1 MLEFYLVTISGE
13 VLQDNGKRSCFWK
26 KILCLICGRVSA
38 QVWMKPGAKRWDDSG
53 LFLNFSS
60 FFKLF
65 SLCYPFFS
73 APFLS
78 SPLPFSPLPWLP
90 CSQLVVTQTDSRAC
104 ELPAMILPFPWL
116 LRNPHFPQVT
126 LLPPYFG
133 KKSKEVK
140 SALKEL
146 KSCVRIK
153 YSRLCIHNANS
164 ETPNPKLLEYQDG
177 TSSGKKKHTDTLIF
191 KTEFH
196 AQDYLEYSINY
207 L

>member
-1 MLEFYLVTISGE
+1 MLEFYLVTVSGE

-38 QVWMKPGAKRWDDSG
+38 QVWMKPGAKRW
-53 LFLNFSS
+53 LRS
-60 FFKLF
+60 FFKIFFFFKIVFIVLYIF
-65 SLCYPFFS
+65 LRSLPL
-73 APFLS
+73 PH
-78 SPLPFSPLPWLP
+78 LPFSPLPWLP

-116 LRNPHFPQVT
+116 LRNPRFPQVT
-126 LLPPYFG
+126 PLPPYFG

-140 SALKEL
+140 SALKEP

-153 YSRLCIHNANS
+153 YSRLSIHNLNS

-177 TSSGKKKHTDTLIF
+177 TSSEKKKKNHRQLDL
-191 KTEFH
+191 
-196 AQDYLEYSINY
+196 
-207 L
+207 